1 MAYDLSKKVRA
12 QDLIIDPVQMLGDSW
27 KTEARDTSSAFTKP
41 IFATAKKA
49 YSKGDDFGLGEFS
62 PASDIMGVEGK
73 KALYGDKFDEIGD
86 AVDTITMMNA
96 ADTGVMKAEE
106 AKKQY
111 ERQLALQRAACKSN
125 KKKGLFGSL
134 VGVGIG
140 IATGNPAIAI
150 SSGLGGLNSLTAS
163 C

>member
-1 MAYDLSKKVRA
+1 MAYNLSKKITA
-12 QDLIIDPVQMLGDSW
+12 QDLYIDPVKMLGDSW
-27 KTEARDTSSAFTKP
+27 KTEARDTSSTFSKP
-41 IFATAKKA
+41 MFSTAKKA
-49 YSKGDDFGLGEFS
+49 YNKEDDFGLGDFS

-73 KALYGDKFDEIGD
+73 KALYGEKFNEIGD

-96 ADTGVMKAEE
+96 ADTGVMKAES
-106 AKKQY
+106 ARKQY
-111 ERQLALQRAACKSN
+111 EKQLALQRAACQSN

-140 IATGNPAIAI
+140 LATGNPAIAI
-150 SSGLGGLNSLTAS
+150 QSGLGGLGSLTAK

>member
-1 MAYDLSKKVRA
+1 MAYDLSKKIRA

-41 IFATAKKA
+41 IFTEAKKA
-49 YSKGDDFGLGEFS
+49 YTKKDDFGLGGFS
-62 PASDIMGVEGK
+62 PASNIMGVEGK
-73 KALYGDKFDEIGD
+73 KALYGDKFNEIVD

-106 AKKQY
+106 ARKQY
-111 ERQLALQRAACKSN
+111 EKQLALQRAACQSN
-125 KKKGLFGSL
+125 KKKGLISS
-134 VGVGIG
+134 VIGVGIG
-140 IATGNPAIAI
+140 VATGNPAIAI
-150 SSGLGGLNSLTAS
+150 QSGLGGLGSLTAK